1 MAHLTK
7 PRAAGKRAKHPLT
20 LHKPTGQYRKR
31 IRGKDYYFGT
41 DADLALAEWLRVKD
55 DLLAGRSPKAYEGE
69 NCDLKTLCNVF
80 LTNAKAKRDAGE
92 ITGRTFAD
100 YFTSCERLVKQLGKT
115 AIVEEITPSDLMALR
130 RKLSKTMN
138 STTLGNEVNRCRVI
152 LRSAFENALT
162 DRPMR
167 FGDFKRPAM
176 RVKRREKAANG
187 SKLFEATE
195 ITKLLEAADV
205 QLNAMILLGV
215 NCGFG
220 NSDCGQLPEGAVNLE
235 TGWIDYPRPKTGIA
249 RRCPLWSETVE
260 ALKAALAARKS
271 DSDSLVFRT
280 KYGQSWH
287 TDTKASPLS
296 AEFRKLCQ
304 SAGVY
309 QTGRGFYALRH
320 TFQTIGDE
328 PGDYLATRQVM
339 GHADNSMSGNYRE
352 RFPDDRLVKVTEH
365 IHGWL
370 FPEVVA
376 E

>member
-1 MAHLTK
+1 MANLTK
-7 PRAAGKRAKHPLT
+7 PRSAGKRVKHPLT

-31 IRGKDYYFGT
+31 IRGKDFYFGT
-41 DADLALAEWLRVKD
+41 DPDRALAEWLRVKD
-55 DLLAGRSPKAYEGE
+55 DLLAGRSPKPFEGDR
-69 NCDLKTLCNVF
+69 CDLKTLCNVF
-80 LTNAKAKRDAGE
+80 LTNALAKRDAGE
-92 ITGRTFAD
+92 MTGRTFAD

-115 AIVEEITPSDLMALR
+115 AIVEEITPIDLMALR
-130 RKLSKTMN
+130 RNLSKTMN

-187 SKLFEATE
+187 SKMFEPAE
-195 ITKLLEAADV
+195 IIELLGAADV
-205 QLNAMILLGV
+205 QLKAMILLGV

-220 NSDCGQLPEGAVNLE
+220 NSDCGQLPEAALNLE
-235 TGWIDYPRPKTGIA
+235 AGWIDYPRPKTGIG
-249 RRCPLWSETVE
+249 RRCPLWPETVG

-271 DSDSLVFRT
+271 DTDTLVFRT
-280 KYGQSWH
+280 KYGKSWH

-304 SAGVY
+304 AKGVY
-309 QTGRGFYALRH
+309 QNGRGFYALRH

-328 PGDYLATRQVM
+328 TGDYLATRQVM
-339 GHADNSMSGNYRE
+339 GHADNSISGNYRE
-352 RFPDDRLVKVTEH
+352 RFADDRLVKVVEH
-365 IHGWL
+365 VRGWL
-370 FPEVVA
+370 FSEDEA
-376 E
+376 Q